1 MAAKPAAV
9 CSRELLCRRR
19 TVATPSCARSPAR
32 RPVRRLPPAR
42 HTARATRHAQA
53 RGRRINAPCQ
63 AIARGAHRTPPART
77 HGAPPPPP
85 HASGV
90 IHSAPS
96 ETRQW
101 KASSRAVGV
110 DRCADASPHA
120 RAGPGPHT
128 PPPPLLCS
136 TPMMLAVQQRAP
148 QASDSASGSGRPRH
162 PRRGVGSTAP
172 AAARPPCPPRHDSP
186 PRETYA
192 VWEQQQKLP
201 SVAARTPR
209 GARVKK
215 KEKKGKQI
223 VSVRRGNQSIRKQ
236 SDVAINQSSSESGL
250 SKQRGCSQ
258 DVRRLSSLWATT
270 GSKEKDILI

>member
-53 RGRRINAPCQ
+53 RGRRINAPCP
-63 AIARGAHRTPPART
+63 AIARGAHRTPPARA

-120 RAGPGPHT
+120 RAGPGQHS
-128 PPPPLLCS
+128 PPPPLLS
-136 TPMMLAVQQRAP
+136 SPPPSRAGRAMGP
-148 QASDSASGSGRPRH
+148 VHCTLSSCLSARFLFLGARRRFLGAGGGHRAGR
-162 PRRGVGSTAP
+162 
-172 AAARPPCPPRHDSP
+172 RPPPH
-186 PRETYA
+186 
-192 VWEQQQKLP
+192 
-201 SVAARTPR
+201 
-209 GARVKK
+209 
-215 KEKKGKQI
+215 
-223 VSVRRGNQSIRKQ
+223 
-236 SDVAINQSSSESGL
+236 
-250 SKQRGCSQ
+250 
-258 DVRRLSSLWATT
+258 
-270 GSKEKDILI
+270 